1 MVIFL
6 CLQFWCGEW
15 NWGPGRPGGNQSV
28 QQAAVTEPSAAQGLL
43 PVPPRQR
50 LRLVTQVY
58 VPPFLRTEWRVST
71 ATIILTS
78 INFSLFKNVF
88 TSQQICKKKKIQRV
102 VMLYQEV
109 WKFWLADSRTFWSD
123 PCHFST
129 CISNYLIVFS
139 TFPYIP

>member
-1 MVIFL
+1 MYIYANSFDVKNLDKFIGEDPGFFPSSLMVIFL

-28 QQAAVTEPSAAQGLL
+28 QPAAVTEPSAAQGLL

-88 TSQQICKKKKIQRV
+88 TSQQICKKNKKYN
-102 VMLYQEV
+102 MLSCFIKRYES
-109 WKFWLADSRTFWSD
+109 FG
-123 PCHFST
+123 
-129 CISNYLIVFS
+129 
-139 TFPYIP
+139 